1 MAKFL
6 VQKSDPLKGEVT
18 ISGSKNAVLPIMAA
32 TLLTEEKCEINDAP
46 DLRDV
51 EVMCKLLESLG
62 CSVDKKLEDNCVE
75 VVPGTDIKGEAPY
88 DLVKMMRAS
97 ILVLGALIHRTGHAV
112 IPLPGGCA
120 IGKRPVE
127 LHLKGLRA
135 MGVSIDEGKLARGI
149 VDAKADSLKGGTIYL
164 DFPSVGATEV
174 IMMAATL
181 ADGTTVLENAAQEP
195 EIVDLASFLN
205 KMGARIKGAGTDT
218 VKIVG
223 VDRLKGVKHSV
234 IPDRIEAGTFMVGAA
249 LTKGDVLIK
258 NVVPSHLKAVIAKLS
273 ECGADIS
280 MTEDGVRVRGDVNP
294 IIATNIKT
302 LPYPGFPTDM
312 QSPFMALL
320 AVAKGPSVVIETVF
334 ENRFMHVGEFN
345 RMGANIK
352 TDGNAAMIPGDKK
365 LEGAQ
370 VVATDLRA
378 GAAVVLTG
386 LVAEGTT
393 EVSQIYHIDR
403 GYENFV
409 DKLRSLGANIMRV
422 ED

>member
-164 DFPSVGATEV
+164 DFPSV
-174 IMMAATL
+174 
-181 ADGTTVLENAAQEP
+181 
-195 EIVDLASFLN
+195 
-205 KMGARIKGAGTDT
+205 
-218 VKIVG
+218 
-223 VDRLKGVKHSV
+223 
-234 IPDRIEAGTFMVGAA
+234 
-249 LTKGDVLIK
+249 
-258 NVVPSHLKAVIAKLS
+258 
-273 ECGADIS
+273 
-280 MTEDGVRVRGDVNP
+280 
-294 IIATNIKT
+294 
-302 LPYPGFPTDM
+302 
-312 QSPFMALL
+312 
-320 AVAKGPSVVIETVF
+320 
-334 ENRFMHVGEFN
+334 
-345 RMGANIK
+345 
-352 TDGNAAMIPGDKK
+352 
-365 LEGAQ
+365 
-370 VVATDLRA
+370 
-378 GAAVVLTG
+378 
-386 LVAEGTT
+386 
-393 EVSQIYHIDR
+393 
-403 GYENFV
+403 
-409 DKLRSLGANIMRV
+409 
-422 ED
+422 